1 MVQMS
6 SIRATDRGTQAPIGE
21 NAVKQT
27 VLIIDDALMIRE
39 MLRKVLESEG
49 LDVIEASDGEEA
61 LRVAEEHTPDI
72 CIVDVFLPKRGGLS
86 VMSELAKRIGAGRII
101 AITGGENFDAQT
113 VLELAQPLEV
123 ADALAK
129 PIDTAKLLE
138 SVRRI
143 LPDARPRPGNNGDS
157 SANA

>member
-1 MVQMS
+1 M
-6 SIRATDRGTQAPIGE
+6 RATDGSRRTPIGD

-27 VLIIDDALMIRE
+27 VLVIDDALMIRE

-61 LRVAEEHTPDI
+61 LRVADEHRPDI

-129 PIDTAKLLE
+129 PIDINKLLN

-143 LPDARPRPGNNGDS
+143 LPDARPRSGNNGDS
-157 SANA
+157 PANA